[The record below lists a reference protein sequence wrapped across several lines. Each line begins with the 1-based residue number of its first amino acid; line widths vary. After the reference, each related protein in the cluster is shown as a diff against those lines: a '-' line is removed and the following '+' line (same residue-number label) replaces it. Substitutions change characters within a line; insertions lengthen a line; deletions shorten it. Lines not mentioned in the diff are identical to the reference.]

1 VKAAAKGTAKA
12 TGESPPAGQAAA
24 VRESCQ
30 TGDMAT
36 FIFRCP
42 NTGQNVQGNWSSE
55 DAPEHGYTYLL
66 VQCTACLQLHFLNPL
81 TGKVLGSD
89 DDDGVDDDF

>member
-1 VKAAAKGTAKA
+1 VI
-12 TGESPPAGQAAA
+12 
-24 VRESCQ
+24 
-30 TGDMAT
+30 DMAT

-42 NTGQNVQGNWSSE
+42 NTDQNVQGIWSSD
-55 DAPEHGYTYLL
+55 DAPEHGYTYLP